1 MKHFFAYN
9 NKFSGKFPSFDGM
22 PNLVKLRLDGNSL
35 TGTLG
40 NEIGEL
46 NALEELVVS
55 SNKIGGTLPASLG
68 NLLNLERLM
77 IHQTDI
83 TGSVPGEVCTLE
95 RDHVLDE
102 LVADCDN
109 GGVECSCCTEC
120 Y

>member
-9 NKFSGKFPSFDGM
+9 NKFSGKFPIFDGM
-22 PNLVKLRLDGNSL
+22 QNLVKLRLDGNSL

-46 NALEELVVS
+46 DALEELMVS
-55 SNKIGGTLPASLG
+55 SNNIEGTLPASLG
-68 NLLNLERLM
+68 NLLNLKRLM
-77 IHQTDI
+77 IHQNDI
-83 TGSVPGEVCTLE
+83 TGSVPDEVCALE
-95 RDHVLDE
+95 RDHALDE

-109 GGVECSCCTEC
+109 GGIACSCCTEC